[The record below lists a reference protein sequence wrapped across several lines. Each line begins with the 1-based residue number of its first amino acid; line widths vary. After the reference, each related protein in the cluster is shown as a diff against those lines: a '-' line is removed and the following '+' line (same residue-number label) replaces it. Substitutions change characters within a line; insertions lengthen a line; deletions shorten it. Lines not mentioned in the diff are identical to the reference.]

1 MNKRKIITNAVLV
14 ATMTTTALA
23 PNMANAQEIV
33 NKEMG
38 KTPAK
43 VIQEQ
48 PQLTIEKALEN
59 SNKAE
64 ADYLKAQGEYNGL
77 SAKNKE
83 LADKKS
89 EVITKIDSHKAD
101 IAKIDIAQSL
111 AKLKEATE
119 KTLAEQQQNL

>member
-23 PNMANAQEIV
+23 PSMANAQEIV
-33 NKEMG
+33 NKEMD

-77 SAKNKE
+77 STR
-83 LADKKS
+83 
-89 EVITKIDSHKAD
+89 VR
-101 IAKIDIAQSL
+101 SL
-111 AKLKEATE
+111 
-119 KTLAEQQQNL
+119 